1 MLRLFFQNSRLKLRN
16 PLLPVWSFCR
26 TVKLDGVLLW
36 KTSSPETA
44 NPHFYQI
51 SPWRQCDPW
60 PLTTGFL
67 PAELKKLK
75 TPCACF
81 FSTSCNVSLSSMY
94 FLAAL
99 LAPSAC
105 FLKASL
111 EAMSE
116 ACWESRV
123 ARRRSNLQQ
132 TKHQCVITRAR
143 KILKSLRAG
152 ILPFLIA
159 QNKFK

>member
-1 MLRLFFQNSRLKLRN
+1 MCLAYCVCSSKTQDWNLGIRFFQSG
-16 PLLPVWSFCR
+16 VSAEQWSWMEFYYEKYLFQKQPILNHR
-26 TVKLDGVLLW
+26 TE
-36 KTSSPETA
+36 P
-44 NPHFYQI
+44 
-51 SPWRQCDPW
+51 
-60 PLTTGFL
+60 FL
-67 PAELKKLK
+67 PNITMTAVWPMTSDDWLSTSRTWKAQNSV
-75 TPCACF
+75 CVF
-81 FSTSCNVSLSSMY
+81 FFTSCNISLSSMY

-132 TKHQCVITRAR
+132 TKHQCVITLNRLL
-143 KILKSLRAG
+143 ISL
-152 ILPFLIA
+152 L
-159 QNKFK
+159 

>member
-1 MLRLFFQNSRLKLRN
+1 MLRLFFQNSGLTLGN

-36 KTSSPETA
+36 KTSFPETA

-51 SPWRQCDPW
+51 SPWWQCDPW

-67 PAELKKLK
+67 PAELEKLK
-75 TPCACF
+75 TLCVF
-81 FSTSCNVSLSSMY
+81 FFTSCNISLSSMY

-132 TKHQCVITRAR
+132 TQHQCVITLNRLL
-143 KILKSLRAG
+143 ISL
-152 ILPFLIA
+152 L
-159 QNKFK
+159 